1 MVEELGLLGAKLLP
15 SEGGQPE
22 VLGGSPARLR
32 TVPVRAPSP
41 TPKAGKK
48 GKAAERTADPQAL
61 AALELEWRE
70 QRKATLSL
78 QLLGLTWQQNAA
90 KIQARP
96 GTSRACTHTHQRL
109 QPRAPSACN
118 ITHQGLQPHVDF
130 SLLLPLPRSLP
141 PPLSRTRTH
150 ARAHKHILHIPRAHA
165 HSWMQAGLA
174 EILVGL
180 DELCAVLAAQK
191 HSAWRK
197 QHEEEAAELRKE
209 AQALNV
215 HLAQMKQT
223 VQKTED
229 PAEGWKIFTRIQQK
243 FDRLHTKFDDLCT
256 RAGLRSASVDDA
268 EKMHQSAAKIQAH
281 KRGKNARR
289 DARKAK
295 ASAGRGSPVA
305 RNALLDVGD
314 SSGRASP
321 DVPGERAAVM

>member
-15 SEGGQPE
+15 SEGGQAE
-22 VLGGSPARLR
+22 ALGVSPAKLR
-32 TVPVRAPSP
+32 SVPIRAPSP

-48 GKAAERTADPQAL
+48 GKAVERSADPQAL

-96 GTSRACTHTHQRL
+96 GTSRGGCNPTHQRL
-109 QPRAPSACN
+109 QPRAPRACN
-118 ITHQGLQPHVDF
+118 LTHQRLQPHVDGGSLSF
-130 SLLLPLPRSLP
+130 SLSLPRSLP
-141 PPLSRTRTH
+141 PSHAHTN
-150 ARAHKHILHIPRAHA
+150 ARARAQTQISLAHA

-191 HSAWRK
+191 HTAWRK
-197 QHEEEAAELRKE
+197 QHTEEAAELRKE
-209 AQALNV
+209 AEALNV

-229 PAEGWKIFTRIQQK
+229 PAEGWKIFSRIQQK
-243 FDRLHTKFDDLCT
+243 FDRLHTKLDDLCT
-256 RAGLRSASVDDA
+256 RAGLRSASADDA
-268 EKMHQSAAKIQAH
+268 ETLHRSVTKIQAH
-281 KRGKNARR
+281 KRGKSARR
-289 DARKAK
+289 DARKA
-295 ASAGRGSPVA
+295 AESAGA
-305 RNALLDVGD
+305 RKALLDVDD
-314 SSGRASP
+314 SSGG
-321 DVPGERAAVM
+321 DVPGERAAVL